1 MGMFRF
7 IFVVLAVIFGAAPVA
22 AAEPWM
28 PDRPSFQNVFWDL
41 PSTPPQGCVVV
52 GPAGH
57 PLFARLASLAGIPQ
71 TKLYLCRAAEASAW
85 TLPPGAV
92 AVTAELAKLPYC
104 QKAFV
109 LGHEL
114 GHLAMRHAEE
124 TANALR
130 IVAHLPTSRASDAFS
145 AADYDFSL
153 LLDLGPLLRAQER
166 EADRLG
172 ALLSAGIGCRLK
184 ESGLAYLGN
193 LPAGRRH
200 LVLKTH
206 DAADDRA
213 RALQPFA
220 RSAAAIAARA
230 AVSEKRPGS
239 QALF

>member
-1 MGMFRF
+1 MFRF
-7 IFVVLAVIFGAAPVA
+7 IFVVLGVILGSVPVA

-28 PDRPSFQNVFWDL
+28 PERPSFQNVFWDL
-41 PSTPPQGCVVV
+41 PTTHPQGCAAISAVD
-52 GPAGH
+52 H
-57 PLFARLASLAGIPQ
+57 PLFARMARMAGIPK
-71 TKLYLCRAAEASAW
+71 TALYLCNATEASAW
-85 TLPPGAV
+85 TLPPRAV
-92 AVTAELAKLPYC
+92 AVTAALARLPYC

-153 LLDLGPLLRAQER
+153 LLDLGPLLRAQEQ

-172 ALLSAGIGCRLK
+172 ALLSAGIGCHLE

-193 LPAGRRH
+193 LPAGRRY

-206 DAADDRA
+206 DAADDRV
-213 RALQPFA
+213 RALEPFA
-220 RSAAAIAARA
+220 PSAAAIAARA

-239 QALF
+239 QTLF